1 MNTELERIKAEALK
15 LRTEERERLIEM
27 LIDSLDQVDVTANSD
42 FGGFASAET
51 RKSWTEEIERRI
63 QRIRNGQSK
72 PIPVDDA
79 LANVRARLKVSCANL
94 LGFSVTP
101 PVGFD

>member
-15 LRTEERERLIEM
+15 LGTEERERLIEM
-27 LIDSLDQVDVTANSD
+27 LMDSLDQAEPTANGE

-51 RKSWTEEIERRI
+51 RKFWMEEIERRI

-72 PIPVDDA
+72 PMPVDDA
-79 LANVRARLKVSCANL
+79 IANVRARLKVSCANR
-94 LGFSVTP
+94 
-101 PVGFD
+101 